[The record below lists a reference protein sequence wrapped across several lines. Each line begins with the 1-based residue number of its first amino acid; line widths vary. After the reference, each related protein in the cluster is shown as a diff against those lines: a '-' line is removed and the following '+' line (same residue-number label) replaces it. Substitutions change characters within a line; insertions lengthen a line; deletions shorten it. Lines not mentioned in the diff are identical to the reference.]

1 MDLLKI
7 ITTVCKRCEVL
18 AFDLKRKTMKS
29 IFRRLFAWVSMLAL
43 MMGVASGLSGC
54 GGGGGSSSSPPQA
67 PLITAQPSDLT
78 VVTGQP
84 ATFTVA
90 ANGDAPITYQWRRGG
105 VNIDGATAASY
116 TLALP
121 QLADSG
127 SVWSV
132 VISNAAGSMTSA
144 GAILTVTGP
153 GIRLVAGMPGGAGS
167 IDGAVGRFYGPSGV
181 AVDATGTVFVADTSN
196 NTIRKISPAG
206 VVSTLAGT
214 AGVIGAANGTG
225 TAASF
230 NRPTGIAF
238 DKAGNI
244 LVADSSNS
252 LIRQITPLGAVTT
265 LAGTVGSTVAVD
277 GPVATATFTFITGV
291 ATDNTGNVFVTD
303 GVRLRKINTA
313 GQISTLW
320 VFPGAVGGPV
330 LTGLAT
336 DAAGVVYVLSLG
348 GTVYKITP
356 DGTATIVIGPGG
368 ICATLSY
375 FAATGIALD
384 ATGNFYIAA
393 TSRNRIF
400 RITPSCV
407 ETTLAGGATD
417 AAGSIDGT
425 TNFSGPASL
434 TLDAAGNIYV
444 ADTNNNTIR
453 KITTDGKVVTLAGAA
468 SNAGA
473 TNGTGAVARFN
484 NAGIFWALF
493 PLYIANSGPPGASP
507 LAYAGGVA
515 VDAAGIMYVADT
527 GNNIIRKITV
537 DGVVTTVAGIAGVP
551 GSLDGAAAAATF
563 TNPSGVALDGAGN
576 IYVADSGN
584 HKIRKI
590 SLAGIVTTIAGS
602 DWEDPQFAGR
612 IRIKIT
618 TGSLPVA
625 MAFDAAGN
633 IYVAD
638 PGVRVI
644 RKIAV
649 SGTQTKF
656 DFATSSLSPRA
667 LVADAQGNVYA
678 AISCGIVKITA
689 GGTIVDFVGM
699 QDTCGTNDGLGNI
712 ARFQD
717 PSGLALDTLGNLYVA
732 DTGNHTIRKVTPAGA
747 VTTIAGRAGV
757 GGLVFGNLPGTLHQ
771 PVGMAIDA
779 NGLLYTTSENT
790 VLKIQL
796 Q

>member
-1 MDLLKI
+1 MTSNL
-7 ITTVCKRCEVL
+7 RQ
-18 AFDLKRKTMKS
+18 
-29 IFRRLFAWVSMLAL
+29 LFAWVSMLTL
-43 MMGVASGLSGC
+43 VVGVASGLSGC
-54 GGGGGSSSSPPQA
+54 GGGGGGSSSSPPQAPQA

-78 VVTGQP
+78 VIAGQP
-84 ATFTVA
+84 ATFSVA

-132 VISNAAGSMTSA
+132 MISNAAGNMTSA
-144 GAILTVTGP
+144 GATLTVKLGP
-153 GIRLVAGMPGGAGS
+153 GIRLVAGMSGGGGN
-167 IDGAVGRFYGPSGV
+167 IDGAIGRFYGPSGV
-181 AVDATGTVFVADTSN
+181 AVDATGIVFVADSRN

-225 TAASF
+225 ATPSF
-230 NRPTGIAF
+230 NRLTGIAL

-244 LVADSSNS
+244 LVADSGNR
-252 LIRQITPLGAVTT
+252 LIRQITPLGVVTT

-291 ATDNTGNVFVTD
+291 ATDNSGNVFVTD
-303 GVRLRKINTA
+303 GDRVRKINTA
-313 GQISTLW
+313 GQVSTLW
-320 VFPGAVGGPV
+320 VFPGSFGGPLLAG
-330 LTGLAT
+330 LTT
-336 DAAGVVYVLSLG
+336 DAAGVVYVLSPIG
-348 GTVYKITP
+348 YVYKVTP
-356 DGTATIVIGPGG
+356 DGAAIIVIGPGG
-368 ICATLSY
+368 MCAGPVHSQ
-375 FAATGIALD
+375 ATGISLD
-384 ATGNFYIAA
+384 ATGNFYIADTPRNSIVRVTPACVA
-393 TSRNRIF
+393 TS
-400 RITPSCV
+400 
-407 ETTLAGGATD
+407 LAGSATD
-417 AAGSIDGT
+417 VEGSIDGVGGT
-425 TNFSGPASL
+425 ARFSRPASL

-453 KITTDGKVVTLAGAA
+453 KITTDGKVATFAGAT
-468 SNAGA
+468 SNFGP

-484 NAGIFWALF
+484 NAGFF
-493 PLYIANSGPPGASP
+493 GSNRPQYVANSGTSGTSGV
-507 LAYAGGVA
+507 AYAGGIA
-515 VDAAGIMYVADT
+515 LDAAGNMYVADT
-527 GNNIIRKITV
+527 GNHTIRKITV
-537 DGVVTTVAGIAGVP
+537 DGVVTTVAGIAGVL
-551 GSLDGAAAAATF
+551 GSLDGVASAATF
-563 TNPSGVALDGAGN
+563 TNPSGVTLDAAGN

-590 SLAGIVTTIAGS
+590 SLAGIVSTIAGS
-602 DWEDPQFAGR
+602 DWENPLTNGGFFPVP
-612 IRIKIT
+612 IT

-625 MAFDAAGN
+625 MAIDAAGN

-644 RKIAV
+644 RKIAA

-656 DFATSSLSPRA
+656 DFSTSSTIPRA

-678 AISCGIVKITA
+678 AISCGIVKITPA
-689 GGTIVDFVGM
+689 GTISDFVGI
-699 QDTCGTNDGLGNI
+699 QATCGTSDGLGTA

-732 DTGNHTIRKVTPAGA
+732 DTGNHTIRKVTPTGA

-757 GGLVFGNLPGTLHQ
+757 GGLVFGNLPGTLYQ

-779 NGLLYTTSENT
+779 SGLLYTTSENT
-790 VLKIQL
+790 VVKIQL

>member
-1 MDLLKI
+1 
-7 ITTVCKRCEVL
+7 
-18 AFDLKRKTMKS
+18 MKS
-29 IFRRLFAWVSMLAL
+29 NFRQLFAWVSTFAL
-43 MMGVASGLSGC
+43 MMVVAPGLSGC
-54 GGGGGSSSSPPQA
+54 GGGGGGGNSSPPQVPQA

-78 VVTGQP
+78 VIAGQP
-84 ATFTVA
+84 ATFSVA

-132 VISNAAGSMTSA
+132 VVSNAAGSMTSA
-144 GAILTVTGP
+144 GATLTVKTGP
-153 GIRLVAGMPGGAGS
+153 GIRLVAGMSGGGGS
-167 IDGAVGRFYGPSGV
+167 IDGAVGRLYGPSGV
-181 AVDATGTVFVADTSN
+181 AVDAAGTVFVADTRN
-196 NTIRKISPAG
+196 NTVRKISPTG

-225 TAASF
+225 NAASF
-230 NRPTGIAF
+230 NRPTGTAL

-244 LVADSSNS
+244 LVADSGNS
-252 LIRQITPLGAVTT
+252 LIRQITPLGVVTT

-277 GPVATATFTFITGV
+277 GPVATATFSFTTGV
-291 ATDNTGNVFVTD
+291 ATDNTGTVFVTD
-303 GVRLRKINTA
+303 KDRVRKINTA
-313 GQISTLW
+313 GQVSTLW
-320 VFPGAVGGPV
+320 VFPGSFGGPV
-330 LTGLAT
+330 LAGLT
-336 DAAGVVYVLSLG
+336 IDAAGVVYVLSPVG
-348 GTVYKITP
+348 DVYKVTP
-356 DGTATIVIGPGG
+356 DGAATIVMGPGG
-368 ICATLSY
+368 ICATLNYSR
-375 FAATGIALD
+375 ATGIALD
-384 ATGNFYIAA
+384 ATGNFYIAD
-393 TSRNRIF
+393 TPRHSIV

-407 ETTLAGGATD
+407 ATTLAGSGTD
-417 AAGSIDGT
+417 AAGSIDGAGGT
-425 TNFSGPASL
+425 ARFSKPASL

-444 ADTNNNTIR
+444 ADTSNNTIR
-453 KITTDGKVVTLAGAA
+453 KISTDGKVATLAGAA
-468 SNAGA
+468 ANAGA
-473 TNGTGAVARFN
+473 TNGAGATARFN
-484 NAGIFWALF
+484 NAGFFGANQ
-493 PLYIANSGPPGASP
+493 PVYIANSGVTNSSGV
-507 LAYAGGVA
+507 AYAGGVA
-515 VDAAGIMYVADT
+515 IDATGIAYLADT

-537 DGVVTTVAGIAGVP
+537 DGVVTSLAGIAGVS
-551 GSLDGAAAAATF
+551 GSLDGSAAAATF
-563 TNPSGVALDGAGN
+563 NNPGGVALDAAGN

-590 SLAGIVTTIAGS
+590 SPTGIVTTIAGS
-602 DWEDPQFAGR
+602 DWENPLTSGGFFPFP
-612 IRIKIT
+612 IT

-625 MAFDAAGN
+625 MAVDAAGN

-644 RKIAV
+644 RKIAA

-656 DFATSSLSPRA
+656 DFGISSAFPRA
-667 LVADAQGNVYA
+667 LVADPQGNVYA
-678 AISCGIVKITA
+678 AISCGIVKITPA
-689 GGTIVDFVGM
+689 GTISDFVGA
-699 QDTCGTNDGLGNI
+699 QAPCGTSDGLGSA

-732 DTGNHTIRKVTPAGA
+732 DTGNHTIRKVTPTGA

-757 GGLVFGNLPGTLHQ
+757 GGLVFGNLPGTLYQ

-779 NGLLYTTSENT
+779 SGSLYTTAENT